1 MRTIVTTVG
10 TKNWKTREQWL
21 EKTLKKIPSGA
32 RILDAGAGE
41 QKYKRFCPNLNYVAQ
56 DFAEYDGKGDGRGLQ
71 KGKWDQSEL
80 DIVSDISAIP
90 EPDSSFDAIMCVE
103 VLEHLADPISAIREF
118 SRLLKP
124 GGQLVLTAPFCS
136 LTHFSPYHFF
146 TGFNRYFYENNLKR
160 FGLDILELVA
170 NGNYF
175 EYLAQEIR
183 RISSIAS
190 QYCNTSPRKYELVA
204 MKIILRMLQRFTGKD
219 TGSKELLCFGYLVLA
234 SKSVDSP
241 NEIATND
248 YSDV

>member
-1 MRTIVTTVG
+1 
-10 TKNWKTREQWL
+10 
-21 EKTLKKIPSGA
+21 
-32 RILDAGAGE
+32 
-41 QKYKRFCPNLNYVAQ
+41 
-56 DFAEYDGKGDGRGLQ
+56 
-71 KGKWDQSEL
+71 
-80 DIVSDISAIP
+80 
-90 EPDSSFDAIMCVE
+90 
-103 VLEHLADPISAIREF
+103 
-118 SRLLKP
+118 LLKP
-124 GGQLVLTAPFCS
+124 GGHLVLTAPFCS

-234 SKSVDSP
+234 RKSVDSP
-241 NEIATND
+241 NEIAIND

>member
-1 MRTIVTTVG
+1 MTTVG
-10 TKNWKTREQWL
+10 TKNWETREQWL
-21 EKTLKKIPSGA
+21 EKTLKKMPSGA

-41 QKYKRFCPNLNYVAQ
+41 QKYKRFCSNLNYVSQ

-90 EPDSSFDAIMCVE
+90 EPDSSFDAIMCIE
-103 VLEHLADPISAIREF
+103 VFEHLADPILAIREF

-124 GGQLVLTAPFCS
+124 GGHLVLTAPFCS

-160 FGLDILELVA
+160 FGFDILELVP

-183 RISSIAS
+183 RISLVAG

-204 MKIILRMLQRFTGKD
+204 MKIILRMLQRFTEND
-219 TGSKELLCFGYLVLA
+219 TGSNDLLCFGYLVLA
-234 SKSVDSP
+234 SKSVHGL
-241 NEIATND
+241 NEIATHD
-248 YSDV
+248 YDDVQ